1 MSKEKRGFQSGEKL
15 VMDPQWNK
23 RNRKFAY
30 VQTTISEEKNDY
42 VSNIF
47 IGDLIH
53 GIMPFTDGENQ
64 TVSPRWSPDGDKL
77 VFVSDRTKLPQ
88 IYVKDV
94 NRGEAKQLTHCES
107 GVRNP
112 VWSPC
117 GEMLVFSTIGTN
129 PKVAEELVLLN
140 VKTNELTPLVR
151 ECRNYHSVVWSPDGS
166 FIAFS
171 ACAFS
176 QPTTVVDVFI
186 LELETKEIR
195 KLTNSNGFFTSTT
208 WSPDGEKLGF
218 VGYEKDNK
226 GVPISRVWIYHFQYT
241 QLTCLTSEFDISV
254 GNEIEGDFH
263 WATVN
268 PGLLWTE
275 DSEGFYFLVT
285 DQGSNGIYYGSL
297 DGAMYPIVL
306 EQEHIYGMTVI
317 TDIHEA
323 IACISKQTERV
334 ELYHL
339 DFKTQER
346 TKLQT

>member
-1 MSKEKRGFQSGEKL
+1 M
-15 VMDPQWNK
+15 
-23 RNRKFAY
+23 
-30 VQTTISEEKNDY
+30 
-42 VSNIF
+42 
-47 IGDLIH
+47 
-53 GIMPFTDGENQ
+53 
-64 TVSPRWSPDGDKL
+64 
-77 VFVSDRTKLPQ
+77 PQ

-94 NRGEAKQLTHCES
+94 NGEEAKQLTQCES

-117 GEMLVFSTIGTN
+117 GTMLIFSTIGSGH
-129 PKVAEELVLLN
+129 KVTEDLVLLN
-140 VKTNELTPLVR
+140 VITNELTPIVR
-151 ECRNYHSVVWSPDGS
+151 EYRNYNSVDWSPDGKY
-166 FIAFS
+166 IAFS
-171 ACAFS
+171 ACSSADFL
-176 QPTTVVDVFI
+176 DVFI
-186 LELETKEIR
+186 IEVATKEIQ
-195 KLTNSNGFFTSTT
+195 KLTNSTGFFTTIT
-208 WSPDGEKLGF
+208 WSPDGGNLGF
-218 VGYEKDNK
+218 VGYEKDHK
-226 GVPISRVWIYHFQYT
+226 DVPISRVWIYHFQYT

-285 DQGSNGIYYGSL
+285 DQASNGIYYGSL

-306 EQEHIYGMTVI
+306 EQEHIYGMTMI

-323 IACISKQTERV
+323 IACINKQTEPV